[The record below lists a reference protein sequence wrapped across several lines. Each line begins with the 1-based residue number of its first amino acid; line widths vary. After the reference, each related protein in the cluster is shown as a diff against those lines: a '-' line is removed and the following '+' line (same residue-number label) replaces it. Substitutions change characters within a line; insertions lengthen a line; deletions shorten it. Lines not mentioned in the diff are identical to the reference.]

1 MTHPLRS
8 RVDAV
13 RRALERF
20 WDYQRYAAE
29 CVLLAEQ
36 LSDSAQKAR
45 LLAMARGWLHLAQL
59 AEKNSLND
67 VVYETPM
74 MAVRS
79 RDGRRSAEP

>member
-1 MTHPLRS
+1 
-8 RVDAV
+8 
-13 RRALERF
+13 LERI
-20 WDYQRYAAE
+20 WDYQRHAAE

-36 LSDSAQKAR
+36 LSDPAHKAR

-74 MAVRS
+74 MAS
-79 RDGRRSAEP
+79 RHHGDGHFGSP